1 MISLPSGTR
10 IWLVAGVTDMRKSF
24 NGLGEQVQHVLND
37 NPFSGHLF
45 IFRGRRGDTV
55 KILWADAD
63 GLCLFTKR
71 LEEGQFIW
79 PAVRDGK
86 VSITRSQLAMLLD
99 KLDWRQPKTSSRNSL
114 TMLQKTPDRIIKTV
128 MSQKYLIRI
137 AELERLLSE
146 QAEALRQKDQ
156 QLSLVEETEAFL
168 RSALTRAE
176 EKIEEDER
184 EIEHLRAQIEKL
196 RRMLF
201 GTRSEKLRRE
211 VELAEA
217 LLKQREQDSDR
228 YSGREDDPQV
238 PRQLRQS
245 RHRRPLPAHLPR
257 EIHRLEPEE
266 SCCPE
271 CGGELDYLGE
281 VSAEQLELVSSALKV
296 IRTERVKKA
305 CTKCDC
311 IVEAPAPSR
320 PIERG
325 IAGPGLLARVLTGK
339 YCEHLPLYRQ
349 SEIFARQG
357 VELSRALLSNWV
369 DACCQLMTPV
379 NDALYRYVMNTR
391 KVHTDDTPVKVLAP
405 GQKKAKT
412 GRIWTYVRDD
422 RNVGSS
428 SPPAVWFAYS
438 PNRQGKHPE
447 QHLRPF
453 RGILQADAFTGYD
466 RLFSA
471 EREGGAL
478 TEVAC
483 WAHARRKIHDV
494 YISSKSAT
502 AEEALKR
509 ISELYAIEDE
519 IRGLPE
525 SERLAVR
532 QQRSKVLLTSLHE
545 WMVEKNGTL
554 SKKSRLG
561 EAFSYVLNQWDAL
574 CYYSD
579 DGLAEADNNAAE
591 RALRAV
597 CLGKKNFMF
606 FGSDHG
612 GERGA
617 LLYGLIGTCRLNGI
631 DPEAYLRHILS
642 VLPEWPSNRVDELLP
657 WNVVLTN
664 K

>member
-1 MISLPSGTR
+1 MKYSPGNGSGL
-10 IWLVAGVTDMRKSF
+10 I
-24 NGLGEQVQHVLND
+24 QV
-37 NPFSGHLF
+37 
-45 IFRGRRGDTV
+45 I
-55 KILWADAD
+55 
-63 GLCLFTKR
+63 
-71 LEEGQFIW
+71 
-79 PAVRDGK
+79 
-86 VSITRSQLAMLLD
+86 
-99 KLDWRQPKTSSRNSL
+99 
-114 TMLQKTPDRIIKTV
+114 
-128 MSQKYLIRI
+128 
-137 AELERLLSE
+137 
-146 QAEALRQKDQ
+146 
-156 QLSLVEETEAFL
+156 
-168 RSALTRAE
+168 
-176 EKIEEDER
+176 
-184 EIEHLRAQIEKL
+184 
-196 RRMLF
+196 
-201 GTRSEKLRRE
+201 
-211 VELAEA
+211 
-217 LLKQREQDSDR
+217 
-228 YSGREDDPQV
+228 
-238 PRQLRQS
+238 
-245 RHRRPLPAHLPR
+245 
-257 EIHRLEPEE
+257 
-266 SCCPE
+266 
-271 CGGELDYLGE
+271 
-281 VSAEQLELVSSALKV
+281 
-296 IRTERVKKA
+296 
-305 CTKCDC
+305 
-311 IVEAPAPSR
+311 
-320 PIERG
+320 
-325 IAGPGLLARVLTGK
+325 
-339 YCEHLPLYRQ
+339 
-349 SEIFARQG
+349 
-357 VELSRALLSNWV
+357 ELSRALLSNWV
-369 DACCQLMTPV
+369 DACCQLMTLL
-379 NDALYRYVMNTR
+379 NDTLYRYVMNTR

-405 GQKKAKT
+405 GRKRQKQDASGRMSGMTGMRAHQSHRRSGSPTHQT
-412 GRIWTYVRDD
+412 GRE
-422 RNVGSS
+422 
-428 SPPAVWFAYS
+428 
-438 PNRQGKHPE
+438 KHPV

-453 RGILQADAFTGYD
+453 RGILQADAFSGYD

-561 EAFSYVLNQWDAL
+561 EACSYVLNQWDAL

>member
-1 MISLPSGTR
+1 MP
-10 IWLVAGVTDMRKSF
+10 
-24 NGLGEQVQHVLND
+24 
-37 NPFSGHLF
+37 
-45 IFRGRRGDTV
+45 
-55 KILWADAD
+55 
-63 GLCLFTKR
+63 
-71 LEEGQFIW
+71 
-79 PAVRDGK
+79 
-86 VSITRSQLAMLLD
+86 LLD
-99 KLDWRQPKTSSRNSL
+99 KLREQYGVGPLCSELHIAPSTYYHCQQQRHHPDKRSARAQRDDWLKKEIQRVYDENHKVYGVRKVWRQLLREGI
-114 TMLQKTPDRIIKTV
+114 RVARCTV
-128 MSQKYLIRI
+128 
-137 AELERLLSE
+137 ARLM
-146 QAEALRQKDQ
+146 A
-156 QLSLVEETEAFL
+156 V
-168 RSALTRAE
+168 
-176 EKIEEDER
+176 
-184 EIEHLRAQIEKL
+184 
-196 RRMLF
+196 M
-201 GTRSEKLRRE
+201 G
-211 VELAEA
+211 
-217 LLKQREQDSDR
+217 
-228 YSGREDDPQV
+228 
-238 PRQLRQS
+238 
-245 RHRRPLPAHLPR
+245 
-257 EIHRLEPEE
+257 
-266 SCCPE
+266 
-271 CGGELDYLGE
+271 
-281 VSAEQLELVSSALKV
+281 
-296 IRTERVKKA
+296 
-305 CTKCDC
+305 
-311 IVEAPAPSR
+311 
-320 PIERG
+320 
-325 IAGPGLLARVLTGK
+325 LARVLTGK

-379 NDALYRYVMNTR
+379 NDALYRCVMNTR
-391 KVHTDDTPVKVLAP
+391 KIHTDHTPVKVLAP